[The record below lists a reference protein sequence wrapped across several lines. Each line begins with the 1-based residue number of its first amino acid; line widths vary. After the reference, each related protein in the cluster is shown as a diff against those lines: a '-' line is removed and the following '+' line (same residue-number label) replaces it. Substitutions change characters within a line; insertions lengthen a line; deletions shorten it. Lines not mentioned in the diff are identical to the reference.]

1 VGRPRGVSC
10 ESEPGTREA
19 RVHVIQ
25 TGGRSR
31 LDASRVLSAGRSQDL
46 SAQHRALAGKRL
58 EALPDAG
65 HERTEGETVRGRA
78 FTIKSTRSFGLWVS
92 AREFLTRRKAF
103 SGLRPADLH
112 RKVEAES

>member
-1 VGRPRGVSC
+1 VGRPRGVSRD
-10 ESEPGTREA
+10 SEPGTREA

-31 LDASRVLSAGRSQDL
+31 LDASRVLSAGGSKGL
-46 SAQHRALAGKRL
+46 SAQHRALAGKKL

-78 FTIKSTRSFGLWVS
+78 FTIKSSRSFGS
-92 AREFLTRRKAF
+92 
-103 SGLRPADLH
+103 
-112 RKVEAES
+112 